1 MGFQGKVGKTK
12 RSLGQNFFVN
22 RNLAKQITDIIEKE
36 NADLIVEIGPGSG
49 SFTQFLVKQNSDLL
63 LIEKDDVLSKI
74 LAEEYPS
81 VKVKN
86 TDFLE
91 WEFDEL
97 KSYSKKRILF
107 FGSLPYNVSKKI
119 IQQILSSNYFN
130 TASYFIIQKE
140 VAEKY
145 TDLEPNNSILSVYT
159 SLFADV
165 KRLFDI
171 SPESF
176 KPRPNVNSSFVRFA
190 PKNMDI
196 DIDVEAFK
204 KFLQTCFKYPRKT
217 LRNNLKDSFKIENK
231 KTQELLSKRPQ
242 HLSLNEFLFLF
253 SNIN

>member
-1 MGFQGKVGKTK
+1 MGFQGKIGKTK

-22 RNLAKQITDIIEKE
+22 RNLAKQITDIVEKE

-49 SFTQFLVKQNSDLL
+49 SFTQFLVKYDTDLL
-63 LIEKDDVLSKI
+63 LIEKDDVLSKT
-74 LAEEYPS
+74 LTKEYPS

-91 WEFDEL
+91 WEFGEL
-97 KSYSKKRILF
+97 KSYPKKRILF

-119 IQQILSSNYFN
+119 IQKIISSNYFN
-130 TASYFIIQKE
+130 TDSYFIIQKE

-159 SLFADV
+159 HLFADV

-176 KPRPNVNSSFVRFA
+176 KPRPNVNSSFVRFS
-190 PKNMDI
+190 PRNTDRN
-196 DIDVEAFK
+196 IDVEAFK

-217 LRNNLKDSFKIENK
+217 LRNNLKNSFDVEHK
-231 KTQELLSKRPQ
+231 KAEKLLSKRPQ

-253 SNIN
+253 GNNS